1 MADDQIQ
8 EQTERLTK
16 KIETKF
22 KKLDIKEKEST
33 RIIERGK
40 TKELERCANETET
53 RVEEIQDL
61 KGKVQELMLESD
73 KEIEEVNEWTYKIEG
88 ELEKHGQPL
97 KNLQKLLKVLQTADK
112 LEKIREKESIEEQR
126 KQKR

>member
-1 MADDQIQ
+1 M
-8 EQTERLTK
+8 LN
-16 KIETKF
+16 
-22 KKLDIKEKEST
+22 IKEKEST
-33 RIIERGK
+33 RIIEKGK
-40 TKELERCANETET
+40 IKELERHANEKET

-97 KNLQKLLKVLQTADK
+97 ENLQKLLKELQTGDK
-112 LEKIREKESIEEQR
+112 LENIREEESIAEQR
-126 KQKR
+126 KKIDIERN